1 MADCSNCKHKS
12 EPLTAEEELRYAHDV
27 TTAFAERTV
36 KRLWVTIIL
45 LIAMLVATNGAWL
58 YYDSQYEDVV
68 TETYTATTEDGGNA
82 IANGGGEV
90 TVNGNG

>member
-1 MADCSNCKHKS
+1 MADCSTCTKNQSDEVPYIVH
-12 EPLTAEEELRYAHDV
+12 EGTMARM
-27 TTAFAERTV
+27 ERTV

-68 TETYTATTEDGGNA
+68 TTETYEANTNDGGDA
-82 IANGGGEV
+82 LISRNGDV